1 MTPVWAQLGYLVAAV
16 CFIVAL
22 KGLSSPR
29 TARRGNLIG
38 AIGAVLAC
46 VIVFLSSDLDHLG
59 WILIAV
65 AVGTVIGALGA
76 YRVRMTQMPQLVAL
90 FNGVGGAAAA
100 IVALVELEAVSR
112 VGSAPAFDLIAT
124 AFTIVVGSVSFTGSV
139 VTFLKLQELMTGRPI
154 TFAGYPILY
163 GFALVSAIGL
173 RHRARPGA
181 DAGAGSGAGPDR
193 RGCRGP
199 ARAARRRRR
208 RTHRHLAAER
218 LHRPVGGGQR
228 LRPGQHAAVGGG
240 HAGRGRRHAA
250 HPADGHR
257 HGSSAGVDAVRGA
270 ARAAP
275 PWAAARSATGR

>member
-1 MTPVWAQLGYLVAAV
+1 M
-16 CFIVAL
+16 
-22 KGLSSPR
+22 
-29 TARRGNLIG
+29 
-38 AIGAVLAC
+38 LAC
-46 VIVFLSSDLDHLG
+46 VIVFLASDLDHLG

-65 AVGTVIGALGA
+65 GVGTVIGVLGA

-173 RHRARPGA
+173 RR
-181 DAGAGSGAGPDR
+181 S
-193 RGCRGP
+193 
-199 ARAARRRRR
+199 
-208 RTHRHLAAER
+208 
-218 LHRPVGGGQR
+218 
-228 LRPGQHAAVGGG
+228 
-240 HAGRGRRHAA
+240 
-250 HPADGHR
+250 
-257 HGSSAGVDAVRGA
+257 GSSWCRRWCSVWRW
-270 ARAAP
+270 P
-275 PWAAARSATGR
+275 